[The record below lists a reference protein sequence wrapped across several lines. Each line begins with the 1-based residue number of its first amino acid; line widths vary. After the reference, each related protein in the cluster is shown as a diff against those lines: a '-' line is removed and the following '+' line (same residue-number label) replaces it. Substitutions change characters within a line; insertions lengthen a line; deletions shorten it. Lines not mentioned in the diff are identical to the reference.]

1 MQNQTRIITLTSIVL
16 EMNMFFLL
24 NDFLFKYKVP
34 LGINTKQITGFSKLS
49 QSVLIFSIRS

>member
-1 MQNQTRIITLTSIVL
+1 
-16 EMNMFFLL
+16 MFFLL